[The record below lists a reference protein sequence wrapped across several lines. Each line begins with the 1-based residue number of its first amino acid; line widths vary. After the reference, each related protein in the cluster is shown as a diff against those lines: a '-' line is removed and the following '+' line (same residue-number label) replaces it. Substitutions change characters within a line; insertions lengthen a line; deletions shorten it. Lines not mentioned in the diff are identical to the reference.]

1 MQGDSGEEAAEYK
14 QFVKQCIAAFNILR
28 KHSNHLINLFQLV
41 RTAHAHRFLPVPP
54 PPVGAVGLANQ
65 GHGLLTALSRGADA
79 VHRDS

>member
-41 RTAHAHRFLPVPP
+41 RTAHAHRVFCLPIPLC
-54 PPVGAVGLANQ
+54 LANR